1 MLQQGGVNNYPF
13 KSQAYQ
19 AIESIFTCY
28 YKQNNRGLRKI
39 ILALIL
45 FQFVSTP
52 NWVNAQETQVYTT
65 NLRSYNEGIELYQK
79 EKYSAAIRSF
89 EKTRQDINDQ
99 NSEVYVNAT
108 YYKALCAL
116 NLFNKDAEFQLKEFV
131 STYPESPKV
140 KSAYFQ
146 LGKYNYR
153 KKKWENVIYW
163 FGKTDAFEFSNAEL
177 YEYNF
182 RLGYS
187 FFRLDQ
193 FQKAAPYFHE
203 LIDVPSPY
211 YVPANYYYSHISYL
225 EGNYESSIQG
235 FNKISSDKKFGVIIP
250 YYITQIY
257 YKQEKYDSL
266 ISYATPLLE
275 NERTKRKP
283 EISKLVGDAYFN
295 KKDFT
300 SAIPY
305 LQFYIKEG
313 EQPTR
318 EEYFQL
324 AFAQMQNEEYESA
337 IKYYSRI
344 SATDDALSQKA
355 IYNLAN
361 CYLKMENKPYAR
373 NAFIKASKMDYNEVI
388 AQESLLNYAKLS
400 YEISYDPYTEAID
413 AFILYLEKYPKAFK
427 KDEAFE
433 YLVNIYLSTN
443 NYRAALA
450 SLETTKSLD
459 PRLKEV
465 YQKLQ
470 FNLAVEQFQN
480 GDYTNAISTFR
491 KSQEGAENKDL
502 NAQSSYWIAESFY
515 RQKNYSDAITE
526 YNTFIFEPRAFL
538 LPEFKIANYSLGYA
552 YYQNK
557 DYANAAKWFRK
568 YLSYKDASPTRRHD
582 ALLRTGDSYFISKGY
597 LLSEEYYKLAFVEG
611 GRNADYALYQFALT
625 QGLMNKEN
633 LQNASLEKLLN
644 DYPSSTY
651 VNGALYTL
659 GKNYMDAGNNEQ
671 ALAKFDQVINGNEN
685 SLYRKKS
692 LENTGLIHYNNNENE
707 KALTVFKE
715 VVSEYPSYSESKSSL
730 DRIQTIYKS
739 TGNIDE
745 YESYIATLDF
755 MDISN
760 GALDSLSYASA
771 EDFYMDN
778 DMDKAIPLF
787 EKYLGKFSHPIFA
800 NRAHYYL
807 AEAQYKKE
815 DFENA
820 LPNYAYNV
828 VTHDPLFYNPS
839 LKRAAELSYKQKQ
852 FGFALAYF
860 DKLKSTTVNADEL
873 NDVYWW
879 SFKSASKIDSHQVVI
894 QEGLFLL
901 NDSTDDLQRES
912 HIKFMMANAY
922 RLTNDT
928 VKALEY
934 YSQVVTQSQEE
945 KSAESLFRIAEI
957 LFNSEQL
964 DSSEV
969 VIFELAQHTPTYPRW
984 LAKGLILL
992 SDIYVIEEDYFQA
1005 RTTLESIIANYS
1017 GDAEILNSA
1026 KSKLD
1031 NLVEL
1036 ENSGFDNPPDPE
1048 VDEVDLNDTEEGNN
1062 TDALFENEEEELE
1075 DEDNVSPQ
1083 NPKDNE

>member
-1 MLQQGGVNNYPF
+1 
-13 KSQAYQ
+13 
-19 AIESIFTCY
+19 
-28 YKQNNRGLRKI
+28 
-39 ILALIL
+39 
-45 FQFVSTP
+45 
-52 NWVNAQETQVYTT
+52 
-65 NLRSYNEGIELYQK
+65 
-79 EKYSAAIRSF
+79 
-89 EKTRQDINDQ
+89 
-99 NSEVYVNAT
+99 
-108 YYKALCAL
+108 
-116 NLFNKDAEFQLKEFV
+116 

-153 KKKWENVIYW
+153 KRKWENVIYW
-163 FGKTDAFEFSNAEL
+163 FGKTDAFEFSNSEL

-187 FFRLDQ
+187 FFRLDKLKQ
-193 FQKAAPYFHE
+193 AAPYFHE
-203 LIDVPSPY
+203 LIDLPSPY
-211 YVPANYYYSHISYL
+211 YVPANYYYAHISYL
-225 EGNYESSIQG
+225 EGNYESAIQG
-235 FNKISSDKKFGVIIP
+235 FDKIRSDKKFGVIIP
-250 YYITQIY
+250 YYVTQIY
-257 YKQEKYDSL
+257 YKQEKYDTL
-266 ISYATPLLE
+266 IAYATPLLD
-275 NERTKRKP
+275 NAKTKRKP

-295 KKDFT
+295 KKEYT
-300 SAIPY
+300 NAIPY
-305 LQFYIKEG
+305 LQFYVKEG

-324 AFAQMQNEEYESA
+324 AFAQMQNQEYESA
-337 IKYYSRI
+337 VKYFSRI
-344 SATDDALSQKA
+344 SASDDQLSQKA

-361 CYLKMENKPYAR
+361 CYLNMENKPYAR
-373 NAFIKASKMDYNEVI
+373 NAFLKASKMEYSEVI

-400 YEISYDPYTEAID
+400 YETFYDPYTEAID
-413 AFILYLEKYPKAFK
+413 AFILYLEKYPDAFK

-450 SLETTKSLD
+450 SLEKTKSLD

-480 GDYTNAISTFR
+480 GDYNNAISSF
-491 KSQEGAENKDL
+491 KVSQENAENKDL
-502 NAQSSYWIAESFY
+502 NAQASYWVAEALY
-515 RQKNYSDAITE
+515 RQKKYKEAIPE
-526 YNTFIFEPRAFL
+526 YNKFIFEPRAFI

-552 YYQNK
+552 YYQDK

-568 YLSYKDASPTRRHD
+568 YLTYKDASPTRRHD

-611 GRNADYALYQFALT
+611 GRNADYALFQYALA
-625 QGLMNKEN
+625 QGLMKKEN
-633 LQNASLEKLLN
+633 LQNASLEKLLI
-644 DYPSSTY
+644 DFPKSTY
-651 VNGALYTL
+651 VSGALYTL
-659 GKNYMDAGNNEQ
+659 GKNYMDEGKNEE
-671 ALAKFDQVINGNEN
+671 ALAKFELVINGDSN

-692 LENTGLIHYNNNENE
+692 LENKGLINYNDNKNEQ
-707 KALTVFKE
+707 ALAVFKQ

-730 DRIQTIYKS
+730 DRIQTIYKA

-745 YESYIATLDF
+745 YEAYIATLDF

-807 AEAQYKKE
+807 AEAQYRKG

-828 VTHDPLFYNPS
+828 VTHDELFYNPS

-860 DKLKSTTVNADEL
+860 NKLKATTVNADEL

-879 SFKSASKIDSHQVVI
+879 SFKSAAKIDSHNVVI
-894 QEGLFLL
+894 QEGTFLL

-928 VKALEY
+928 AKAFAFY
-934 YSQVVTQSQEE
+934 TDVVTNSQEE
-945 KSAESLFRIAEI
+945 KSAESLYRIAEM
-957 LFNSEQL
+957 LYYQEQL
-964 DSSEV
+964 DSSET
-969 VIFELAQHTPTYPRW
+969 VIFELAQHTPTYPEW
-984 LAKGLILL
+984 LAKGLVLL
-992 SDIYVIEEDYFQA
+992 SDIYVIEQDYFQA

-1017 GDAEILNSA
+1017 GNEEILNSA
-1026 KSKLD
+1026 KTKLET
-1031 NLVEL
+1031 LVEL
-1036 ENSGFDNPPDPE
+1036 ENSGFNNPPDTEEEE
-1048 VDEVDLNDTEEGNN
+1048 VDINDLDNSNNNN
-1062 TDALFENEEEELE
+1062 TDDLFENEEEELE
-1075 DEDNVSPQ
+1075 DEENVEPQ
-1083 NPKDNE
+1083 NPEDNE